1 MSPYFPFSFDSGQDR
16 FNGLLKML
24 TINFLHY
31 AKTRYT
37 YMCNAILYNGGK
49 AMNPF
54 QYGQVVKKTDFCK
67 RPKLEKELTANI
79 REGQN
84 VYIQGERRIGKT
96 SLIWETV
103 RKVTK
108 CRMMY
113 IDFLAV
119 KASDDFIKRIIT
131 GIISLEKSA
140 GSLEK
145 IFQKLSRLRP
155 VASID
160 PITGLPTLSLDS
172 SIDLKPD
179 SVPGVVDLIASYHTK
194 SKPVVVVFDEFQDVL
209 NMKDFQEILALLRSK
224 IQFLS
229 DICFIFAG
237 SIRNK
242 MDLIFNDPN
251 SAFYKSAKSI
261 QVGPINKDSFQKFI
275 RNKFETGKRQIPF
288 ETLGAI
294 FKICFNIPGDV
305 QQLCSA
311 LWDTTSSGTRMS
323 ENYIQ
328 PALERIFSNELRGY
342 EASLNILTKQQLK
355 LLTGLARL
363 GGKAPMSSDFM
374 KQSGIIQASSIKR
387 ALNRLIHLNII
398 FYIDNEYRFVNPF
411 FRAWLLYKKL

>member
-1 MSPYFPFSFDSGQDR
+1 MR
-16 FNGLLKML
+16 
-24 TINFLHY
+24 
-31 AKTRYT
+31 
-37 YMCNAILYNGGK
+37 NATLYNGGET
-49 AMNPF
+49 MNPF

-67 RPKLEKELTANI
+67 RLKLGKELTANI
-79 REGQN
+79 RKGQN
-84 VYIQGERRIGKT
+84 VYIQGERRNGKT
-96 SLIWETV
+96 SLIWETG
-103 RKVTK
+103 RKLTK
-108 CRMMY
+108 YRKMY
-113 IDFLAV
+113 IDILAV

-131 GIISLEKSA
+131 SIISLEKNA

-194 SKPVVVVFDEFQDVL
+194 SKPLVVVFDEFQDVL
-209 NMKDFQEILALLRSK
+209 NMKDFHEILALLRSK
-224 IQFLS
+224 VQFLS

-261 QVGPINKDSFQKFI
+261 QVGPINKDNFQKFI
-275 RNKFETGKRQIPF
+275 RNKFETGKRQISF

-311 LWDTTSSGTRMS
+311 LWDTTSSGTRIS
-323 ENYIQ
+323 ENHIQ
-328 PALERIFSNELRGY
+328 PALERIFSNELKGY
-342 EASLNILTKQQLK
+342 EASLTILTKQQLK

-387 ALNRLIHLNII
+387 ALNRLTDLNII

>member
-1 MSPYFPFSFDSGQDR
+1 
-16 FNGLLKML
+16 
-24 TINFLHY
+24 
-31 AKTRYT
+31 
-37 YMCNAILYNGGK
+37 
-49 AMNPF
+49 MNPF
-54 QYGQVVKKTDFCK
+54 QYGQVVKKSDFCK
-67 RPKLEKELTANI
+67 RPKLGKELTANI
-79 REGQN
+79 RKGQN

-103 RKVTK
+103 RKIK
-108 CRMMY
+108 KYRMMY

-140 GSLEK
+140 GNLEK

-209 NMKDFQEILALLRSK
+209 NMKDFHEILALLRSK
-224 IQFLS
+224 VQFLS

-261 QVGPINKDSFQKFI
+261 QVGPINKDNFQKFI
-275 RNKFETGKRQIPF
+275 RNKFETGKRQISF

-305 QQLCSA
+305 QQMGSA
-311 LWDTTSSGTRMS
+311 LWDTTSSGTRIS
-323 ENYIQ
+323 ENHIQ
-328 PALERIFSNELRGY
+328 PALERIFSNELKGY
-342 EASLNILTKQQLK
+342 EASLTILTKQQLK

-387 ALNRLIHLNII
+387 ALNRLIDLNII

>member
-1 MSPYFPFSFDSGQDR
+1 
-16 FNGLLKML
+16 
-24 TINFLHY
+24 
-31 AKTRYT
+31 
-37 YMCNAILYNGGK
+37 
-49 AMNPF
+49 
-54 QYGQVVKKTDFCK
+54 
-67 RPKLEKELTANI
+67 
-79 REGQN
+79 
-84 VYIQGERRIGKT
+84 
-96 SLIWETV
+96 
-103 RKVTK
+103 
-108 CRMMY
+108 
-113 IDFLAV
+113 
-119 KASDDFIKRIIT
+119 
-131 GIISLEKSA
+131 
-140 GSLEK
+140 
-145 IFQKLSRLRP
+145 
-155 VASID
+155 
-160 PITGLPTLSLDS
+160 
-172 SIDLKPD
+172 
-179 SVPGVVDLIASYHTK
+179 
-194 SKPVVVVFDEFQDVL
+194 
-209 NMKDFQEILALLRSK
+209 
-224 IQFLS
+224 
-229 DICFIFAG
+229 
-237 SIRNK
+237 